1 MTHEE
6 MDLNSPDKRRTY
18 WVVLILNALL
28 AAGFLSSGI
37 IADSNALLANGL
49 DNTSDAAVYALS
61 LLALTRSRACKRG
74 AAKVS
79 GTMLLIFAG
88 MVVIDA
94 VRRYSTGSEPIGWTM
109 IVMAII
115 AAAINLLS
123 LYLLKRLEHN
133 DVNLRAAITFSFN
146 DFVANG
152 GIIIAGVLI
161 YLTDS
166 NLPDLIVGAAVAGI
180 AAYGGIDILKDA
192 HMDKHDEDGTTH
204 KSGS

>member
-6 MDLNSPDKRRTY
+6 IDLNSPDKRKTY
-18 WVVLILNALL
+18 WIVLILNALL
-28 AAGFLSSGI
+28 AAGFLSSGV

-61 LLALTRSRACKRG
+61 LLALTRSRAWKRG

-79 GTMLLIFAG
+79 GTMLLFFAG
-88 MVVIDA
+88 LVVIDA
-94 VRRYSTGSEPIGWTM
+94 ARRFLSGSDPIGWTM
-109 IVMAII
+109 IAMAII

-123 LYLLKRLEHN
+123 LYLLKRLYHK

-161 YLTDS
+161 YLTG
-166 NLPDLIVGAAVAGI
+166 NNWPDLVVGAAVAGI
-180 AAYGGIDILKDA
+180 AAYAGIEILKDA
-192 HMDKHDEDGTTH
+192 HMDKHEEEGTTH
-204 KSGS
+204 MRGD